1 MDSVNGNG
9 NLPIEPR
16 RNILIEAK
24 EQVRESVAPLPKKEG
39 LSGAFFWLSAFYFVY
54 CARPEDWIPGLAY
67 IPLAKFTGLFAFVA
81 LLMSAGRTKRRFRD
95 LPQEGRYLVALVCL
109 LIPSALLS
117 PVWRGGALI
126 HALDF
131 SKVAVAWVLTFLL
144 VTNFEKLRRIIFIQA
159 ASVAIIAVVSVAKAH
174 DAPRLQGV
182 LGGIY
187 ANPNDLAFAIVL
199 SLPFCLAFLL
209 QARGLLRKLVWF
221 FSMLVM
227 AGALFLTASR
237 GGFIEFVVA
246 GSVCLWHFGVRGRRP
261 QLIAACFLIGMV
273 FLVGAGG
280 KLKSRFAAI
289 SGDINSSL
297 DQSAYG
303 SYEERQALIMT
314 SLKGMMQY
322 PLLGVGVHNFTTYS
336 GRWKEVH
343 NSYLQMGVEGGI
355 PALVL
360 YLMFFWS
367 GFSNLR
373 RLRKRRDL
381 DPQITLFVGALHSSL
396 VGFIVG
402 ALFSPEAYQFFPYF
416 AVAQTSVILAIVL
429 EREGGASPEAQLSKP
444 SRIRRYR
451 YLSSG
456 DSSTVPS
463 IR

>member
-1 MDSVNGNG
+1 MDTVNGNLIGPAG
-9 NLPIEPR
+9 NVVIEGKDR
-16 RNILIEAK
+16 VHRGAAA
-24 EQVRESVAPLPKKEG
+24 APLRKKER
-39 LSGAFFWLSAFYFVY
+39 LNGAFFWLSAFYFVY
-54 CARPEDWIPGLAY
+54 CARPEDWIPGLAN
-67 IPLAKFTGLFAFVA
+67 IPLAKFTGVFALVA

-95 LPQEGRYLVALVCL
+95 LPREGRYLLALVCL
-109 LIPSALLS
+109 LIPSALFS
-117 PVWRGGALI
+117 PVWKGGALT

-131 SKVAVAWVLTFLL
+131 SKVAIAWVLTFLL

-159 ASVAIIAVVSVAKAH
+159 GSVAIIALVSVLKAH
-174 DAPRLQGV
+174 NAPRLQGV

-209 QARGLLRKLVWF
+209 QARGLLRKLIWF

-227 AGALFLTASR
+227 AAALFLTASR
-237 GGFIEFVVA
+237 GGFIEFVIA

-261 QLIAACFLIGMV
+261 QLIAACFLIGVV
-273 FLVGAGG
+273 FLVLAGG
-280 KLKSRFAAI
+280 KLKERFAAI
-289 SGDINSSL
+289 SGNINSSL

-303 SYEERQALIMT
+303 SYEERQALIKT
-314 SLKGMMQY
+314 SLKGMLHY
-322 PLLGVGVHNFTTYS
+322 PILGVGVHNFIVYS

-367 GFSNLR
+367 GFRNLR
-373 RLRKRRDL
+373 LLRKRRDL

-396 VGFIVG
+396 IGFTVG
-402 ALFSPEAYQFFPYF
+402 ALFAPEAYQFFPYF

-429 EREGGASPEAQLSKP
+429 ERERGAVPEAQLSKP
-444 SRIRRYR
+444 AKIQRYSFAGR
-451 YLSSG
+451 G
-456 DSSTVPS
+456 DSTTVPS
-463 IR
+463 I

>member
-1 MDSVNGNG
+1 MDSMNGNT
-9 NLPIEPR
+9 PIR
-16 RNILIEAK
+16 SQGTILIEAK
-24 EQVRESVAPLPKKEG
+24 ERVRDGVDTAPLPKKKG
-39 LSGAFFWLSAFYFVY
+39 LSGAFFWLSAFYSVY
-54 CARPEDWIPGLAY
+54 VALPEDWIPGLAY
-67 IPLAKFTGLFAFVA
+67 IPLAKFTGVFTLVA

-95 LPQEGRYLVALVCL
+95 LPREGRYLLALVGL

-117 PVWRGGALI
+117 PVWKGGALI

-159 ASVAIIAVVSVAKAH
+159 ASVAIIAVVSVAKGH
-174 DAPRLQGV
+174 NAPRLQGV

-209 QARGLLRKLVWF
+209 QARSLPRKLIWF
-221 FSMLVM
+221 FSMVVM
-227 AGALFLTASR
+227 AGAFFLNRSR
-237 GGFIEFVVA
+237 GGFIEFVIA

-280 KLKSRFAAI
+280 KLKGRFAAI

-314 SLKGMMQY
+314 SLKGMMRY
-322 PLLGVGVHNFTTYS
+322 PVLGIGVHNFTTYS

-343 NSYLQMGVEGGI
+343 NSYLQIGVEGGI
-355 PALVL
+355 PALIL

-373 RLRKRRDL
+373 RLRKIRDL
-381 DPQITLFVGALHSSL
+381 GPQVTLFVGALHSSL
-396 VGFIVG
+396 VGFMVG
-402 ALFSPEAYQFFPYF
+402 GLFSPA
-416 AVAQTSVILAIVL
+416 
-429 EREGGASPEAQLSKP
+429 
-444 SRIRRYR
+444 
-451 YLSSG
+451 
-456 DSSTVPS
+456 
-463 IR
+463 